1 MEKKMA
7 VRALTVCTFISLLVG
22 GIAVAGQPGDTSGP
36 AAGKNVE
43 PSTAVQK
50 DESRSTTGGQDPRG
64 SANAAGALGVEGK
77 PGSESGAVPQNRM
90 APNSGE

>member
-1 MEKKMA
+1 MA
-7 VRALTVCTFISLLVG
+7 VRTLTLCTIISLLVG

-50 DESRSTTGGQDPRG
+50 DEGRSTTGGQDLRG
-64 SANAAGALGVEGK
+64 SPNAAGAPGVEGK
-77 PGSESGAVPQNRM
+77 PGSESGADPQDRM
-90 APNSGE
+90 APNSGK